1 MRDLLV
7 STCPACILAIAI
19 VEIVLTVYMLR
30 MYKRTKSIYALGM
43 ALLTMGLVLDAL
55 VIDLGVIYTGALL
68 KPISRL
74 RYICHGV
81 LVPFLFPFSAHGLKL
96 SEKVMKIVW
105 GVTAVIMAAGL
116 AANLT
121 LGLEAEEVGI
131 ITRYVEMEGS
141 PAWVEAISGLLTF
154 GAVIPLIICGII
166 VWVKKKIPHMFLSG
180 LFMFAFS
187 ALGPATGNFD
197 MIFYISMYGELLM
210 VLFFY
215 LYERKREKT
224 AEEK

>member
-1 MRDLLV
+1 MRDLLIG
-7 STCPACILAIAI
+7 TCPACILAIAI
-19 VEIVLTVYMLR
+19 IEIVLVVLMLR

-43 ALLTMGLVLDAL
+43 AILTMGLILDAL
-55 VIDLGVIYTGALL
+55 VIDLGVVYTGPFL
-68 KPISRL
+68 KTISRL
-74 RYICHGV
+74 RYVCHGV

-96 SEKVMKIVW
+96 NEKIMKVVW
-105 GVTAVIMAAGL
+105 GVTAAIAAAGL

-121 LGLEAEEVGI
+121 LGLEAKEVGI
-131 ITRYVEMEGS
+131 ITRFVEMDGS

-166 VWVKKKIPHMFLSG
+166 VWVKQKTPHMFLSG

-197 MIFYISMYGELLM
+197 LIFYISMYGELLM

-215 LYERKREKT
+215 LYERRLEKQN
-224 AEEK
+224 A